1 MPRTYVAE
9 LNDRDAVNEVFQAF
23 GKQLRPNRNGDLYL
37 QVELADRSGSI
48 SARMWNAGQTVYRGF
63 ENGDFVRI
71 EGTAQLFQGA
81 MQLIATNIDRV
92 GPGEIN
98 QEDFMPQSPVDRDR
112 LANRLAELLRGMND
126 PHLRNLAECFL
137 MDEAFM
143 QKFTTA
149 PAGIK
154 NHHAYLGGLVE
165 HVVQLMEI
173 IVRISDL
180 YPEIHR
186 DLWLFGAF
194 LHDMGK
200 IDELSQDVTLAY
212 TDEGQMIGHVVIAIS
227 RLDDKLREA
236 EKLSGEPM
244 PNDFV
249 LRLKHM
255 IISHHGEYEFGA
267 PKLPMTLEAIA
278 LAQLDNLD
286 AKIHSFRQQMQDDPN
301 TESVWT
307 VYNPQIRR
315 KLYKSVETPDEN
327 ASRKA

>member
-1 MPRTYVAE
+1 MHRTYVAE
-9 LNDRDAVNEVFQAF
+9 LGDSDHVNEVFQAF

-48 SARMWNAGQTVYRGF
+48 SARMWNAGQSVYRGF

-71 EGTAQLFQGA
+71 EGTAQMFQGA
-81 MQLIATNIDRV
+81 MQLIATNIDKV
-92 GPGEIN
+92 KPGEIN
-98 QEDFMPQSPVDRDR
+98 QEDFMPQSPVDREK
-112 LANRLAELLRGMND
+112 LANRLAEILRTVAD
-126 PHLRNLAECFL
+126 PHLRNLVDCFL
-137 MDEAFM
+137 MDEKFM

-165 HVVQLMEI
+165 HVVQLLEVI
-173 IVRISDL
+173 DRIADL
-180 YPEIHR
+180 YPQINR
-186 DLWLFGAF
+186 DLWLLGAF

-200 IDELSQDVTLAY
+200 INELSQDCTLAY
-212 TDEGQMIGHVVIAIS
+212 TDEGQMIGHVVIAVS
-227 RLDDKLREA
+227 LLEEKLREA
-236 EKLSGEPM
+236 QKLSGETM
-244 PNDFV
+244 PPAYV

-278 LAQLDNLD
+278 LSQLDDLD
-286 AKIHSFRQQMQDDPN
+286 AKIHSFRQQMEDDPN
-301 TESVWT
+301 TESIWT

-315 KLYKSVETPDEN
+315 KLYKSIEEPAKDG
-327 ASRKA
+327 ASR